1 MWCRVARTS
10 CQRTEQSAPSLLFK
24 VPGHRGD
31 YTLGKRC
38 KLLERFRRQVCRRKS
53 NERKETIV
61 NIMILTK
68 ITGATAFAGV
78 NDLCRSR
85 LALVSHPNSL
95 QKDINTCVFGLGKLP
110 YLPTMDST
118 RRDVL
123 GNSDDG
129 LVLVIGSTAA
139 TKAGIIPSSLQA
151 ESSAS

>member
-1 MWCRVARTS
+1 MT
-10 CQRTEQSAPSLLFK
+10 
-24 VPGHRGD
+24 
-31 YTLGKRC
+31 
-38 KLLERFRRQVCRRKS
+38 
-53 NERKETIV
+53 
-61 NIMILTK
+61 LTK

-78 NDLCRSR
+78 NDPCRSR

-95 QKDINTCVFGLGKLP
+95 QKDINTGIVELCKLP

-129 LVLVIGSTAA
+129 LVLGIGSTAA
-139 TKAGIIPSSLQA
+139 TKARIIPSCLRA